1 MFAKSPITQ
10 DFYIPSVVVVV
21 RLLSDKKSL
30 VISVLSAQCIEYDR
44 NVLEQTIA
52 DYTLSYNFRE
62 HCGQKIFY

>member
-10 DFYIPSVVVVV
+10 DSYIPSVVVV